1 MKNIFLFILFCVSI
15 SCKSQ
20 QIYSLRP
27 LEIDL
32 PQNSYEKDTN
42 NELPSYEGTWRGDW
56 NDKTIYITF
65 KKITNKYDSNFNRYR
80 DYLIGKFTV
89 KNNNGAILFDNT
101 NLSDDNAKIK
111 GVSFRKYGNK
121 YSLVYIDPDLCN
133 TSGSIY
139 INFTDSTNTKLNW
152 KYSPLSNMITS
163 DCQYYNTVPFPTALP
178 QEIVLT
184 KQ

>member
-1 MKNIFLFILFCVSI
+1 MKNIFLFILFCASI

-27 LEIDL
+27 LKIDL

-42 NELPSYEGTWRGDW
+42 NELPAYEGTWKGTW
-56 NDKTIYITF
+56 NGKVIYVTF
-65 KKITNKYDSNFNRYR
+65 KKITNTYDDVFKYYR
-80 DYLIGKFTV
+80 DYLIGKFKV
-89 KNNNGAILFDNT
+89 FDGNGTTLFDNT
-101 NLSDDNAKIK
+101 NSSDNNAKIT
-111 GVSFRKYGNK
+111 GINFRRYNTK
-121 YSLVYIDPDLCN
+121 YSLIYTDPDLCN
-133 TSGSIY
+133 TSGDIF

-152 KYSPLSNMITS
+152 KYNKDNNMITT
-163 DCQYYNTVPFPTALP
+163 DCQYYNTIPFPTALP